1 LTETQITH
9 DSRRTIWFAWDDFL
23 TTVTRTAEPMSLSR
37 MMEMAIPEAATGLVG
52 LLSTRSV
59 AEPDRLDFWREV
71 VCRTI
76 AGVEATALVGDRPYS
91 GSIRT
96 QSIPLAHLPNFDLI
110 QVEADAQLVTR
121 TRKLIEQSEGAW
133 LLMIQEEGVCEVGQG
148 ARRTWLAPGDIGFLD
163 TSRPYEVTF
172 PRCFKQSILKMPALL
187 FRDIAPRGH
196 DQAGAAL
203 PGTQALTA
211 IARQNLLL
219 LERNAAIIE
228 PIFLAAAANSCLGHL
243 SLAMRAARRDEG
255 RKIAGHP
262 ASDRVA
268 RADAYISQNLHD
280 AGLSVEQVA
289 SSIGISAGYLQQ
301 LYRAAKALT
310 VAQSIL
316 DHRLANCRREL
327 ADPSLVAESITSIA
341 FRWGFSES
349 SSFSRAFRRTFGL
362 SPRQYRQRQ
371 MAGANSLR
379 PRAALPVRKR

>member
-1 LTETQITH
+1 
-9 DSRRTIWFAWDDFL
+9 
-23 TTVTRTAEPMSLSR
+23 MSLSR
-37 MMEMAIPEAATGLVG
+37 MMEMANPEAATGLVG

-59 AEPDRLDFWREV
+59 AESDRLDFWREV

-76 AGVEATALVGDRPYS
+76 AGVEATALASDQPYS

-110 QVEADAQLVTR
+110 QVEADAQLVSR

-148 ARRTWLAPGDIGFLD
+148 ARRTRLSPGDIGFLD

-196 DQAGAAL
+196 DLAGAAL
-203 PGTQALTA
+203 PGSLALTA

-219 LERNAAIIE
+219 LERNAAVIE

-255 RKIAGHP
+255 RKIAGH
-262 ASDRVA
+262 AACDHIA
-268 RADAYISQNLHD
+268 RADACISQNLHD

-289 SSIGISAGYLQQ
+289 GSIGISAGYLQQ
-301 LYRAAKALT
+301 LYRTAKDLT

-316 DHRLANCRREL
+316 DLRLANCRREL
-327 ADPSLVAESITSIA
+327 ADPSRVEESITAIA

-371 MAGANSLR
+371 IASSSSLR
-379 PRAALPVRKR
+379 PRSALPVRKR